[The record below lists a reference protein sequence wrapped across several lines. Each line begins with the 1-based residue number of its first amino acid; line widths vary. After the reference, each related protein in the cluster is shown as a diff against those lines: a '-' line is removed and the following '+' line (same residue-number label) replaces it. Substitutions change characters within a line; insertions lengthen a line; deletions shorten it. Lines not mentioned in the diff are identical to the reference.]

1 MSTKEEPQRK
11 LSTRENVIIHICAAW
26 SRTGGIPG
34 FYVRGAPAAS
44 KSFHAIER
52 YDVVHGHYLAF
63 VEAFYT
69 CVMVCFGTLFTVF
82 KGVHIN
88 AGWQP
93 LKFVSLKL
101 CLVCFKI
108 SHFAFKHEYLL
119 LNGSLLKLREA
130 RGLEASQDVCVEI
143 PNFIPVFEDA
153 LHLKYFLGRI
163 ACGLQGRGDRV
174 YQDGHEN
181 NLPMAGARLDVN
193 RERDKT
199 LKSAISAPPCI
210 GG

>member
-1 MSTKEEPQRK
+1 M
-11 LSTRENVIIHICAAW
+11 
-26 SRTGGIPG
+26 
-34 FYVRGAPAAS
+34 
-44 KSFHAIER
+44 
-52 YDVVHGHYLAF
+52 
-63 VEAFYT
+63 
-69 CVMVCFGTLFTVF
+69 
-82 KGVHIN
+82 
-88 AGWQP
+88 
-93 LKFVSLKL
+93 
-101 CLVCFKI
+101 
-108 SHFAFKHEYLL
+108 
-119 LNGSLLKLREA
+119 
-130 RGLEASQDVCVEI
+130 
-143 PNFIPVFEDA
+143 DA